1 MEIMRL
7 RSLAPTLLIS
17 SLIVVSSSP
26 AQTVVKKPP
35 APLVEITPHNHAYFF
50 VTRGSGGEQRLVL
63 VSRAGQALKLGE
75 PVSDNRWFQARLR
88 PVTPGKRWE
97 LTVVLDRAA
106 PVSRQEGKVTIATG
120 DPAQPKLD
128 ISVRAVIEEVVS
140 ASPAE
145 VYFGTLLPHSV
156 AGELGHK
163 QVLVTRRSGKGGFR
177 VLGATSDLPF
187 LTLEVAPKEPGKSY
201 LISIVVVL
209 GKAPKGKIEG
219 TVTVRTNDPAFP
231 QVRVPVRGTFL

>member
-1 MEIMRL
+1 MIGTVSMRPQVPAL
-7 RSLAPTLLIS
+7 TILLLLTMLTGSAAP
-17 SLIVVSSSP
+17 VG
-26 AQTVVKKPP
+26 K
-35 APLVEITPHNHAYFF
+35 APLLDITPHNHAYFF
-50 VTRGSGGEQRLVL
+50 TTRGSGGEQRLVL

-75 PVSDNRWFQARLR
+75 PVSDNRWFQARLK

-106 PVSRQEGKVTIATG
+106 PVGRQQGKVTIATG
-120 DPAQPKLD
+120 DPAQPRVE
-128 ISVRAVIEEVVS
+128 ISARAVIEEVVS

-156 AGELGHK
+156 AGDLGHK
-163 QVLVTRRSGKGGFR
+163 QVLVTRRSGQGGFR

-201 LISIVVVL
+201 LISIAVVP

-231 QVRVPVRGTFL
+231 RVQVPVRGTFL